1 VTPTVRA
8 ATPADI
14 ASILQIEAEC
24 FADQNWVTEDFAQNH
39 CMVAAVSE
47 RVVGFLV
54 SRETFPGNLS
64 ESPEREILNVA
75 VRPAFRRQ
83 GIARLLLENELR
95 HPAIFFLEV
104 RESNTAARCL
114 YTTLGFREIGRRE
127 NYYQQPTET
136 AIVMQMN

>member
-14 ASILQIEAEC
+14 AAILQIEAEC

-39 CMVAAVSE
+39 CTVAALSE

-54 SRETFPGNLS
+54 SRETFPGSLS

-127 NYYQQPTET
+127 NYYQQPIET